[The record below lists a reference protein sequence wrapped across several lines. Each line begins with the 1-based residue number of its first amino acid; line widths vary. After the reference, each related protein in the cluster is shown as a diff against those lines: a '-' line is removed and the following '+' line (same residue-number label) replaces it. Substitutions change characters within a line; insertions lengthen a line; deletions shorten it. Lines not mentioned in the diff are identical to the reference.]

1 MSNYYL
7 EMLTSLASEGVNFVV
22 AGGVAC
28 VIHGVER
35 LTMDLDLAIE
45 FSDENLAKLVR
56 VAEKLNLKPRVPVD
70 LSFILSEEN
79 RRIMIE
85 EKNAL
90 VFSLVDP
97 ALPMKQI
104 DIFLTKENSFDNLRI
119 DCDIIKIAG
128 VEIKVASKDSLIEM
142 KRRANRP
149 KDLFDI
155 AERKR
160 LKNEQN

>member
-1 MSNYYL
+1 MSNYYAD
-7 EMLTSLASEGVNFVV
+7 MLTSLASEGVNFVV

-28 VIHGVER
+28 VLHGVER

-45 FSDENLAKLVR
+45 FSDENFARLVK

-70 LSFILSEEN
+70 LGFIVSAEN

-97 ALPMKQI
+97 TLPMKHI
-104 DIFLTKENSFDNLRI
+104 DIFLTKENSFEKLVE
-119 DCDIIKIAG
+119 DCDIVTIMGADIKIA
-128 VEIKVASKDSLIEM
+128 SKDTLIEM
-142 KRRANRP
+142 KKKANRP

-155 AERKR
+155 AELER
-160 LKNEQN
+160 LKNE